1 MLFNY
6 EPLHGYAVPLYTVM
20 ATQFL
25 DYFVRDLG
33 EDQLNYNYREYI
45 DSFRDLI
52 AFHYHKGSVYDTPF
66 WKNAK
71 EISNKKL
78 EGSEWMKICMNKQF
92 SLEGAVQLDDAWTTS
107 PIAHPMF
114 IWEIDQAFK
123 FGYFDHLPQ
132 HHLVT

>member
-1 MLFNY
+1 MLIDHLKVQVKLNIFINY
-6 EPLHGYAVPLYTVM
+6 VNDNYIKYEEV
-20 ATQFL
+20 
-25 DYFVRDLG
+25 G
-33 EDQLNYNYREYI
+33 EDQLNYNYRQDI
-45 DSFRDLI
+45 VSFRDLI